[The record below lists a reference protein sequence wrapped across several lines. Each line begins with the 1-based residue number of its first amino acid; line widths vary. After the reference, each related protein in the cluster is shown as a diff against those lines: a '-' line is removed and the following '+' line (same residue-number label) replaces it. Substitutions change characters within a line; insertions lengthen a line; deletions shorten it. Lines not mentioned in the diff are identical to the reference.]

1 MQRNFCVMTV
11 EENYVPKTGKMS
23 IRFANH
29 RVIVGSQEQVDTFK
43 KLYTDE
49 VKGSDL
55 FEVKE

>member
-1 MQRNFCVMTV
+1 MTV

-49 VKGSDL
+49 VKGSEL